1 MSQYGNYGGTGAQD
15 WFAGLT
21 KAAGDIARN
30 VGAFA
35 ENVGRAYTQ
44 TQVPGLP
51 MRPTPAA
58 MPKTSPLSTSSAAE
72 RARTAARAS
81 AAATR
86 TARQTSAPQAQT
98 ISGGGGGGGGGS
110 SVSNIFAPLFD
121 ALEQQRKNAESRY
134 AANSG
139 QIQNIYGQ
147 LIGARTADITDI
159 QTAYQRLQEAAASRG
174 ASTLGAMQARE
185 TTRVGQ
191 NEAVL
196 QSMGVGDIGTT
207 RGDIASQSAAVA
219 QDVERMNQSNWA
231 GMLDAMG
238 ATSQEIARADVT
250 SYGYAQ
256 AEDIAALQAARED
269 YLQNVANQEFDL
281 KFQEQQAK
289 LQAQQAAAANAARIR
304 AAEIKAAQD
313 AQRAQSGALGDFLRN
328 TDPITRIIVSGTQAG
343 VIDSASAGRLTG
355 AYESYFAN
363 LGEPPRGQMQWD
375 ANSAANAFVL
385 SPAAAGLTTTEKRLV
400 QQAIR
405 DSF

>member
-1 MSQYGNYGGTGAQD
+1 MSQYGNYGGTGAGD
-15 WFAGLT
+15 WW
-21 KAAGDIARN
+21 
-30 VGAFA
+30 
-35 ENVGRAYTQ
+35 ENVVKGAGEFANRFVTAYGQ
-44 TQVPGLP
+44 AQVPGAAIKAP
-51 MRPTPAA
+51 SPAA
-58 MPKTSPLSTSSAAE
+58 MPKVSPLSSSSAAE
-72 RARTAARAS
+72 RARTAARARTS
-81 AAATR
+81 AAR
-86 TARQTSAPQAQT
+86 TQRQSTNLGSQTGAAPAST
-98 ISGGGGGGGGGS
+98 GGGGGGGS
-110 SVSNIFAPLFD
+110 SVSSLFSPLFQ

-147 LIGARTADITDI
+147 LIGARTADIDDI
-159 QTAYQRLQEAAASRG
+159 KVAYDRLQQAAASRG
-174 ASTLGAMQARE
+174 VSTLGAMQARE
-185 TTRVGQ
+185 TGRVSQ

-207 RGDIASQSAAVA
+207 AGDIASQSAAVA

-289 LQAQQAAAANAARIR
+289 LQAQQAAAANAARVQ
-304 AAEIKAAQD
+304 AAQIKAAQD

-343 VIDSASAGRLTG
+343 VIDQASAGRLTA

-385 SPAAAGLTTTEKRLV
+385 SPAAARLSTTEKRLV

>member
-1 MSQYGNYGGTGAQD
+1 MSQFGNYGGTGASD
-15 WFAGLT
+15 WWSGVVRG
-21 KAAGDIARN
+21 AGD
-30 VGAFA
+30 FA
-35 ENVGRAYTQ
+35 DRLIRAGGQ
-44 TQVPGLP
+44 AAMPGSAP
-51 MRPTPAA
+51 RPTPSS
-58 MPKTSPLSTSSAAE
+58 MPKVSPLSTSSAAE
-72 RARTAARAS
+72 RARTAARARTS
-81 AAATR
+81 AARTQRQSATFN
-86 TARQTSAPQAQT
+86 RQAAPAPAPM
-98 ISGGGGGGGGGS
+98 GGGGGGGGADVNS
-110 SVSNIFAPLFD
+110 LFAPLFQ
-121 ALEQQRKNAESRY
+121 ALEQQRKNADSRY

-159 QTAYQRLQEAAASRG
+159 GTAYERLQQAAASRG
-174 ASTLGAMQARE
+174 ATTLGAMQARE
-185 TTRVGQ
+185 TGRVSQ

-196 QSMGVGDIGTT
+196 QSMGVGDIGTS

-219 QDVERMNQSNWA
+219 QDVERMNQSNWS

-281 KFQEQQAK
+281 KFQQQQAR
-289 LQAQQAAAANAARIR
+289 LQAQQAAAANAARVQ
-304 AAEIKAAQD
+304 AAQIKAAQD
-313 AQRAQSGALGDFLRN
+313 AQRAQSGAMGDFLRN
-328 TDPITRIIVSGTQAG
+328 SDPITRIIVTGTEAG
-343 VIDSASAGRLTG
+343 VIDPASAGRLTQ
-355 AYESYFAN
+355 AYETYFAN

-385 SPAAAGLTTTEKRLV
+385 SPAATRLSTTEKRLV

-405 DSF
+405 ESF